1 MKKVIT
7 LIAIAILGLSQTAE
21 AKIVN
26 SRTVGERTKAPTI
39 WILRTGL
46 SLNGGTGSAISNIK
60 DECKGYNNE
69 YGDEGKVSFGFK
81 PGYELSVAFNRPFG
95 NTNFYW
101 GMELGLGTR
110 GIKYTSEYS
119 PEDDWIEYGH
129 KSLLAWNFKY
139 SPFTF
144 GYKYNINESIALDAH
159 LGAYVSLDFAGKG
172 KSSWDGIEQGDAYK
186 EDEESANIGKDDL
199 EHYKRFDCG
208 LQVGLGVWYK
218 RFNFDITY
226 QRGFMNAYDFYY
238 QSQWDIDE
246 DSKIC
251 TSNIMFRIGM
261 SF

>member
-7 LIAIAILGLSQTAE
+7 LIAIAILGLAQTAE

-26 SRTVGERTKAPTI
+26 SRTVGERTKTPTI

-60 DECKGYNNE
+60 DEFKN
-69 YGDEGKVSFGFK
+69 YGDGSKVSFGFK
-81 PGYELSVAFNRPFG
+81 PGYELSVGFNRPFG

-110 GIKYTSEYS
+110 GIKYTSE
-119 PEDDWIEYGH
+119 DGRDGDWIENGH

-172 KSSWDGIEQGDAYK
+172 KSYWDGIEDGDPFK
-186 EDEESANIGKDDL
+186 DEEESENIGKDEL

-226 QRGFMNAYDFYY
+226 QRGFMNAYDFSY
-238 QSQWDIDE
+238 QSQWDIDD

-251 TSNIMFRIGM
+251 TSNIMFRVGM